1 MSASLHVESGTRFDH
16 RDLAFAGD
24 GGSPIHLRPIEPDDF
39 EREREFVE
47 GLSPRTSY
55 QRLMSVRK
63 PTPDELFRWTHI
75 DRSREGAVVATVTID
90 GRERQVGVARYVME
104 GAHGEAEFAIVIGDA
119 WQGQGLGA
127 RLLAALIELARQSGV
142 RRLFGSTLSE
152 NRAMRSLGARFGFR
166 QSRQPG
172 EAIVT
177 MLSLN
182 LLPEA

>member
-1 MSASLHVESGTRFDH
+1 MSPIRHAGPGTFFEQRGP
-16 RDLAFAGD
+16 AFARDD
-24 GGSPIHLRPIEPDDF
+24 GRPIQLRPIEPDDF

-55 QRLMSVRK
+55 LRLMSVRK
-63 PTPDELFRWTHI
+63 PSIDELFRWTHI
-75 DRSREGAVVATVTID
+75 DRSREGAVVATATID

-104 GAHGEAEFAIVIGDA
+104 GEHGEADFAIVIGDE
-119 WQGQGLGA
+119 WQGHGLGA
-127 RLLAALIELARQSGV
+127 RLLSALIELARESGV
-142 RRLFGSTLSE
+142 RRLYGNTLSE
-152 NRAMRSLGARFGFR
+152 NNAMRSLGRRFGFR

-182 LLPEA
+182 LQPES

>member
-1 MSASLHVESGTRFDH
+1 MFPTSHVESGTRFERRAH
-16 RDLAFAGD
+16 ALSWGAGA
-24 GGSPIHLRPIEPDDF
+24 PIHLRPIEPDDF

-55 QRLMSVRK
+55 QRLMSPRK
-63 PTPDELFRWTHI
+63 PTTDELFRWTHI
-75 DRSREGAVVATVTID
+75 DRSREGAVVATVIVD
-90 GRERQVGVARYVME
+90 GCERQIGVARYVME
-104 GAHGEAEFAIVIGDA
+104 GAHGEAEFAIVVADE

-127 RLLAALIELARQSGV
+127 QLLSALIELAKQSGV
-142 RRLFGSTLSE
+142 RRLFGNTLSE
-152 NRAMRSLGARFGFR
+152 NRAMRSLGSRFGFR

-182 LLPEA
+182 LQPDA

>member
-1 MSASLHVESGTRFDH
+1 MSPTRHIASGAHLQHPGHALPYDDGT
-16 RDLAFAGD
+16 
-24 GGSPIHLRPIEPDDF
+24 SIHLRPIEPDDF

-55 QRLMSVRK
+55 QRLMSARK
-63 PTPDELFRWTHI
+63 PTADELFRWTHI

-104 GAHGEAEFAIVIGDA
+104 GADGEAEFAMVIGDE
-119 WQGQGLGA
+119 WQGQGVGA
-127 RLLAALIELARQSGV
+127 QLLSALIDLAKQSGV
-142 RRLFGSTLSE
+142 RRLHGNTLSE
-152 NRAMRSLGARFGFR
+152 NNAMRSLGRRFGFR

-172 EAIVT
+172 EAIIT

>member
-1 MSASLHVESGTRFDH
+1 MSLIRHAEAAHSGHSGHLFPHD
-16 RDLAFAGD
+16 DD
-24 GGSPIHLRPIEPDDF
+24 SPVHLRPIEPDDF

-47 GLSPRTSY
+47 GLSPHTSY
-55 QRLMSVRK
+55 QRLMSVRR
-63 PTPDELFRWTHI
+63 PTMDELFRWTHI
-75 DRSREGAVVATVTID
+75 DPSREGAVVATVMID

-104 GAHGEAEFAIVIGDA
+104 GDHGEAEFAIVLADG

-127 RLLAALIELARQSGV
+127 RLLSALIDLARQSGV
-142 RRLFGSTLSE
+142 RRLFGTTLSE
-152 NRAMRSLGARFGFR
+152 NNAMRALGHRLGFR